1 MESKW
6 KQKDSDSESKLT
18 NLYVKMGNY
27 TSKYH
32 LFRVEPKEN
41 CSPHGQEQ
49 WQKSVWK
56 VQPLDTS
63 TERAGETQKGKNHL
77 RDS

>member
-1 MESKW
+1 
-6 KQKDSDSESKLT
+6 
-18 NLYVKMGNY
+18 MGNY
-27 TSKYH
+27 TSKY
-32 LFRVEPKEN
+32 LFRAEPKGN

-49 WQKSVWK
+49 WQKSAWR

-77 RDS
+77 RDSILNDSYMYISVKTPLNEL